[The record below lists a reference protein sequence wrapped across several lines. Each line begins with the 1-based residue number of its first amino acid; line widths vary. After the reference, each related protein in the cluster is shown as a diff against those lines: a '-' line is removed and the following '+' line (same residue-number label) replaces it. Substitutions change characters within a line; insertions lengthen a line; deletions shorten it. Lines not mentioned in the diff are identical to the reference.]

1 MDYQQFVDSLS
12 PDVVDRLRK
21 GVETGRW
28 PDGTALTP
36 EQREHS
42 LQAVIAWEEKHL
54 PAEQRVG
61 FIDKGAKA
69 DKADATSTLTWV
81 DQPSGSTESSS
92 DE

>member
-36 EQREHS
+36 EQCEHS

-69 DKADATSTLTWV
+69 DKADVTSTLTWV
-81 DQPSGSTESSS
+81 DQPSGSTESSN